1 MGKLDCRICYTKY
14 RGEIEQLMLN
24 GTPMV
29 QIARQYSESMTIDVH
44 LLEQSIA
51 SHRKHIPKELTE
63 EEKLFLN
70 RIQSGEAG
78 IEEISRIVAAR
89 VLENILLN
97 PDDVRF
103 VDFYRS
109 QLLLMNEEKQRT
121 QDAWAKEVICRMFS
135 GHLPPKDITC
145 LRCGHVE
152 SWLNGG

>member
-14 RGEIEQLMLN
+14 RDEIEQLLKD
-24 GTPMV
+24 GVPMV
-29 QIARQYSESMTIDVH
+29 QVAHRYGESMGVDIH

-89 VLENILLN
+89 VFENMLRN

-121 QDAWAKEVICRMFS
+121 QDAWAREVICRMFS
-135 GHLPPKDITC
+135 GHLPPREQICSK
-145 LRCGHVE
+145 CGYKAT
-152 SWLNGG
+152 W